1 MSRPATQMRPSPGSS
16 SRRSSRMNVVFPEP
30 DGPTRKTNS
39 PFSISIDTSR
49 NAIEPLLYVLVT
61 FSNRIIEQ
69 VLGGMPQ
76 PPSAVVAHE
85 GNVTLPAPVHP
96 TQVAS
101 QAILSPRACGG
112 GAPPR

>member
-1 MSRPATQMRPSPGSS
+1 MRPELGIS
-16 SRRSSRMNVVFPEP
+16 SRRSSRMNVVLPEP

-39 PFSISIDTSR
+39 PLSMSIDTSR
-49 NAIEPLLYVLVT
+49 SAMEPLLYVLVT

-85 GNVTLPAPVHP
+85 GNVTLPASLHP
-96 TQVAS
+96 IHDGPRLV
-101 QAILSPRACGG
+101 LSRPRGG
-112 GAPPR
+112 